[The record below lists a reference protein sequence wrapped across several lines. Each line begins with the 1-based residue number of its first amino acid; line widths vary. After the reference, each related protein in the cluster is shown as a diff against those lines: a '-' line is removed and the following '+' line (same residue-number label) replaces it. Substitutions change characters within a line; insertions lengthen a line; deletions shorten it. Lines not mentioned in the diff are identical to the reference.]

1 MDNPHEG
8 FGGKLRGVAGQG
20 FSVIGHD
27 YLDAVRKAGA
37 IPLGI
42 PVWDLDA
49 CQELVAAVDGIVLAG
64 GEDIDPV
71 RYGARIDMRCS
82 ALAPER
88 DEYELKL
95 LEAALAANTG

>member
-1 MDNPHEG
+1 M
-8 FGGKLRGVAGQG
+8 
-20 FSVIGHD
+20 
-27 YLDAVRKAGA
+27 
-37 IPLGI
+37 
-42 PVWDLDA
+42 
-49 CQELVAAVDGIVLAG
+49 LAG